1 MNFVFYSRLVK
12 KQKKIVVKKY
22 GGATVATPEK
32 IKGIAKTLIAELLA
46 GHTLVV
52 VVSAMGK
59 TTNSLIELASQVSH
73 RPNQR
78 EMDMLLSVGERI
90 SMSLLSMSIQD
101 LGHQSISLTG
111 SQAGILTNAAH
122 ENAQII
128 DLRPFRV
135 VKELEKNKIIV
146 LAGFQGV
153 DPETKEITTL
163 GRGGSD
169 TTAVCIASGLN
180 ADNCEILKDIAS
192 VFSADPS
199 KIKSAQALPELTYEQ
214 MMDMTFWGAKV
225 LHYRSVELAA
235 VKGVSL
241 YVGSAQTSSS
251 IKGTYIRTYSNTE
264 EFKMIQEKLKTKME
278 TNQIL
283 AINSIENV
291 FKLKM
296 KSKSIHG
303 NYIKLKEIFKNNE
316 VIFPQILSVETSVK
330 TSTETTS
337 TQNTLFITAP
347 IEMLSLI
354 RKIPISN
361 DLEISE
367 GLAAIGI
374 TCTGVPSFETQ
385 SQISKALEDEFII
398 PLKIQMSAMSVIL
411 FLGKDCL
418 HKALEKLHTL
428 IID

>member
-1 MNFVFYSRLVK
+1 MK
-12 KQKKIVVKKY
+12 KPKKIVVKKY

-32 IKGIAKTLIAELLA
+32 IKGIAKSLIQEKTA

-59 TTNSLIELASQVSH
+59 TTNSLIELASQIA
-73 RPNQR
+73 RKPNQR

-111 SQAGILTNAAH
+111 SQAGILTNSNH

-135 VKELEKNKIIV
+135 VNEIEKNKIIV

-169 TTAVCIASGLN
+169 TTAVAVASTLKAGI
-180 ADNCEILKDIAS
+180 CEILKDVPS
-192 VFSADPS
+192 VFSADPK
-199 KIKSAQALPELTYEQ
+199 KIKSAKVLPELTYEQ

-235 VKGVSL
+235 VKGVGL
-241 YVGSAQTSSS
+241 YIGPSTGNHNKQ
-251 IKGTYIRTYSNTE
+251 GTYVRSYSQPK
-264 EFKMIQEKLKTKME
+264 EFKMIQNKLKNKME
-278 TNQIL
+278 TTQVL
-283 AINSIENV
+283 SINTIENV

-296 KSKSIHG
+296 KSKSLHA
-303 NYIKLKEIFKNNE
+303 NYSKLKDLFKKNE
-316 VIFPQILSVETSVK
+316 VIFPQILSVDSSEKV
-330 TSTETTS
+330 
-337 TQNTLFITAP
+337 NTLYVTAP
-347 IEMLSLI
+347 EEMLSMI
-354 RKIPISN
+354 KKIPKTK
-361 DLEISE
+361 DLEISD
-367 GLAAIGI
+367 GI
-374 TCTGVPSFETQ
+374 ATICLTCTGVPSFEMQ
-385 SQISKALEDEFII
+385 SQISKILEDLKIS

-411 FLGKDCL
+411 FVDKNSMSKAVDRL
-418 HKALEKLHTL
+418 HSLV
-428 IID
+428 

>member
-1 MNFVFYSRLVK
+1 M
-12 KQKKIVVKKY
+12 
-22 GGATVATPEK
+22 ATPEK
-32 IKGIAKTLIAELLA
+32 IKGIARTLIAELLA
-46 GHTLVV
+46 GHTIVV

-59 TTNSLIELASQVSH
+59 TTNSLIELASQVSD

-101 LGHQSISLTG
+101 LGQQSISLTG
-111 SQAGILTNAAH
+111 SQAGILTNSAH

-180 ADNCEILKDIAS
+180 AQLCEILKDVPS
-192 VFSADPS
+192 VFSADPK
-199 KIKSAQALPELTYEQ
+199 KISSARVLSELTYEQ

-235 VKGVSL
+235 VKGVAL
-241 YVGSAQTSSS
+241 YIGPSETASPAQ
-251 IKGTYIRTYSNTE
+251 GTFIRTYSKLK
-264 EFKMIQEKLKTKME
+264 EFNVIQEKMKNKME

-283 AINSIENV
+283 SINTIENV
-291 FKLKM
+291 FQLKM
-296 KSKSIHG
+296 KSKSIHAD
-303 NYIKLKEIFKNNE
+303 YVKLKDVFKKNEI
-316 VIFPQILSVETSVK
+316 IFPQILAVDSSDMA
-330 TSTETTS
+330 
-337 TQNTLFITAP
+337 NAMFITAP
-347 IEMLSLI
+347 DEMLSLI
-354 RKIPISN
+354 RKIPASK

-367 GLAAIGI
+367 GLATIAL

-385 SQISKALEDEFII
+385 SLISKVLEDLKIN
-398 PLKIQMSAMSVIL
+398 PLKIQMSAMSVIV
-411 FLGKDCL
+411 FLKHDQL
-418 HKALEKLHTL
+418 DKALKGLHGL
-428 IID
+428 IDGLAG

>member
-1 MNFVFYSRLVK
+1 MSFVFYSRLVNK
-12 KQKKIVVKKY
+12 LKTIIVKKY

-32 IKGIAKTLIAELLA
+32 IKGIAKTLIAELIA
-46 GHTLVV
+46 GHTIVV

-101 LGHQSISLTG
+101 LGQQSISLTG
-111 SQAGILTNAAH
+111 SQAGILTNSAH

-169 TTAVCIASGLN
+169 TTAVCVASGLG
-180 ADNCEILKDIAS
+180 AQICEILKDVPS
-192 VFSADPS
+192 VFSADPK
-199 KIKSAQALPELTYEQ
+199 KISSARPLPEVTYEQ

-235 VKGVSL
+235 VKGVGL
-241 YVGSAQTSSS
+241 YIGASEAGNTAQ
-251 IKGTYIRTYSNTE
+251 GTFIRTYSNSKD
-264 EFKMIQEKLKTKME
+264 FNVIQEKMKVKME
-278 TNQIL
+278 SNQIL
-283 AINSIENV
+283 SINTIDHV
-291 FKLKM
+291 FKIKM
-296 KSKSIHG
+296 KSKSLHG
-303 NYIKLKEIFKNNE
+303 DYVKLKEVFKTNE
-316 VIFPQILSVETSVK
+316 IIFPQILAVE
-330 TSTETTS
+330 STPNE
-337 TQNTLFITAP
+337 NILFITAP
-347 IEMLSLI
+347 DEMLSLV
-354 RKIPISN
+354 RKIPFTK
-361 DLEISE
+361 DLEMTE
-367 GLAAIGI
+367 GLATISL

-385 SQISKALEDEFII
+385 SKISKILEDLSIR

-411 FLGKDCL
+411 FLETKYVDTALKGL
-418 HKALEKLHTL
+418 HGL
-428 IID
+428 IDEAAD